1 MSRSSEAA
9 ETFSESCGIKS
20 HADCPPQ
27 VGVARLPSLQRKSI
41 PKESLR
47 ALAIDVS
54 GWFKAADSKDIPQG
68 TMKGVDIEGTKILL
82 THGASGIRAFEDR
95 CGHMS
100 APMSIGTFK
109 SGVIK
114 CALHAAVFDAET
126 GAVRGQPQMHMGG
139 NAQLPP
145 EMVEAMMKMGQIMAQ
160 IRCEPLRP
168 FPVAVESSAVM
179 VYV

>member
-1 MSRSSEAA
+1 MSAWYKAA
-9 ETFSESCGIKS
+9 E
-20 HADCPPQ
+20 
-27 VGVARLPSLQRKSI
+27 
-41 PKESLR
+41 
-47 ALAIDVS
+47 
-54 GWFKAADSKDIPQG
+54 SKDVPEG
-68 TMKGVDIEGTKILL
+68 SMKGVEIGGTKIVLV
-82 THGASGIRAFEDR
+82 HGHTGMRAFEDR

-109 SGVIK
+109 SGVLK

-126 GAVRGQPQMHMGG
+126 GVVKGEPQMHMGG
-139 NAQLPP
+139 SDKLPP

-168 FPVAVESSAVM
+168 YPVGVESGSIL